1 MSISQEGKISKP
13 NIINFAGWPGG
24 HYHEAGR
31 PRLSSP
37 VLPPV
42 QSHPGCRQQDH
53 QLPLTGHRGRGVPGV
68 VHKTAEERGGGARFL
83 VLCSPVFP

>member
-1 MSISQEGKISKP
+1 MTRYGKISKP
-13 NIINFAGWPGG
+13 NITNFAGWPGG

-68 VHKTAEERGGGARFL
+68 VHETAEERGGARFL